1 MQSKNLSNPSP
12 YAVPYNCHSNL
23 PRGHDPYSSTSRLG
37 LGQNAEHQVAA
48 GPGPSR
54 LLNQFKLCCA
64 RESRS
69 SGKSITF
76 PLLIR
81 HNLSRRLVRHS
92 PARPDD
98 AGRPSRRRSYLKPG
112 CAGRNGCQ
120 CRPGAIV
127 SGLVDG
133 AGPASHGRPLFSS
146 EPENHADASGC
157 AWKVDKFF
165 S

>member
-1 MQSKNLSNPSP
+1 MQSKNLSNPSS
-12 YAVPYNCHSNL
+12 YAVADDCHSNL
-23 PRGHDPYSSTSRLG
+23 PGRHDPYSGTCRGG
-37 LGQNAEHQVAA
+37 LGENAEHQVAPA
-48 GPGPSR
+48 PGLSR
-54 LLNQFKLCCA
+54 LFNQFELGRA

-81 HNLSRRLVRHS
+81 HNSF
-92 PARPDD
+92 RPRTS
-98 AGRPSRRRSYLKPG
+98 ASSVESLGQRRSYLKPG
-112 CAGRNGCQ
+112 CVGRNGCR
-120 CRPGAIV
+120 CRPEAIV